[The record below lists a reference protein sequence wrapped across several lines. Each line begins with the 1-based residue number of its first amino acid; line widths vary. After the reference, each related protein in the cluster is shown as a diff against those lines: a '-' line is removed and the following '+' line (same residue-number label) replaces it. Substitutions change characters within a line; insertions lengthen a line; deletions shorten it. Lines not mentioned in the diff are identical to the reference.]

1 MRDQQK
7 KSVVDKAN
15 FDNLRKLP
23 AITVPKLTSDNY
35 DIFTLGFCSIVGR
48 SIDMN
53 GIPIGHVMRGVTR
66 NYDYPWTN
74 REDKLKNCLLHTGDS
89 FNNESIIL
97 YLIFLS
103 TVAPKVL
110 VSILSTHS
118 ILQRKVANFTR
129 TLSYTFGMMLN

>member
-35 DIFTLGFCSIVGR
+35 EIFTLGFCFIVGR